1 MNKKTIFT
9 FFILLFLSRIVFAES
24 PSDRYYIEGIVSDK
38 EHPGQSLAVIN
49 GVTYR
54 KGDSVDDFILVDVFS
69 NGAKLKHKKTSE
81 EKVLLIGKDTPPTWL
96 MEDQYLYQNP
106 TDDAKE
112 SSGTSP
118 MGLMN
123 PFGAIQRAKEVS
135 ALARI
140 QQLKIALES
149 FKAETDYYPENL
161 DVLKEKGLIEENMY
175 KGWEDY
181 QFFYHMK
188 ASGARYSL
196 FIEPVK
202 SAKNKRYFYT
212 DETGVVRAERGIQA
226 GEKSPIAE

>member
-1 MNKKTIFT
+1 MNKKATFT
-9 FFILLFLSRIVFAES
+9 LFILLLLSQIVCAEP
-24 PSDRYYIEGIVSDK
+24 PSDRYYIEGIVSDT

-54 KGDSVDDFILVDVFS
+54 KGDSVDDFALVDVFS
-69 NGAKLKHKKTSE
+69 NGAKLKHKKSGE

-106 TDDAKE
+106 ADEEKG
-112 SSGTSP
+112 SSSTTT
-118 MGLMN
+118 MGLLN
-123 PFGAIQRAKEVS
+123 PFGAIQRAKEAS

-149 FKAETDYYPENL
+149 FKSEADLYPENL
-161 DVLKEKGLIEENMY
+161 DVLKDRELVDESMY

-181 QFFYHMK
+181 QFYYHMK

-196 FIEPVK
+196 FVEPVK
-202 SAKNKRYFYT
+202 SAKSKRYFYT